1 MNLIPMTPVTLH
13 DFDGGIHP
21 AENKYQSTTQPI
33 RSVPLPEELVLPVLQ
48 HIGNA
53 AVPLVSVGDQVLKG
67 QKIAA
72 DQGFV
77 SAPLHAP
84 TSGTITAIE
93 ERQVPHASGLAELC
107 IVITPDGRD
116 EWITHQSLTAELGLT
131 PADTLPHEAVIQ
143 RIRDSGIAG
152 MGGAGFPTAVKLN
165 PGKREIDT
173 LILNAA
179 ECEPY
184 ITSDDMLLRERS
196 ANVVRG
202 AQIMLD
208 LLDAPRCLIGI
219 EDNKPE
225 AADALKAAISDAG
238 ENTRL
243 QAVVIPTKY
252 PSGGE
257 KQLIQILTG
266 REVPSGGIPADVGIV
281 CQNVAT
287 AAAVADAVDY
297 GRPLIGRITTLTGD
311 AMGNKGNFDVLFG
324 TPVSHLLTVGGYQ
337 PQKKERV
344 IMGGPMMGFTL
355 PDTSVPVV
363 KTTNCLLAPTEKELP
378 LNNPAT
384 ACIRCGLC
392 AQACPAGLLPQ
403 QLYWF
408 SRAQEFEKA
417 EQHNLF
423 DCIECGA
430 CSYVCPSSI
439 PLVQY
444 YRYAKGAIHEDR
456 MAHLKSEQARERF
469 ENRVARQERE
479 QAEKDAKRKARA
491 EAAAKAQAAKA
502 AAGDS
507 GAPATSA
514 PVKTASPKTVPVKPE
529 MTAEDV
535 EKKILAQKDRLAKAA
550 ERLAAAQEQ
559 GLDTVDALAKG
570 VAKQEEKLA
579 ELEKSLAQLKS
590 APAPTS
596 AETPPPTPAKP
607 EKPAPTAED
616 IERKI
621 LAQKDRLAKATERLA
636 AAQEQGLDTVDA
648 LAKGVAKQQ
657 EKLAGLEKT
666 LAELNATAPA
676 ATTGENH

>member
-208 LLDAPRCLIGI
+208 LLDAPRCL
-219 EDNKPE
+219 
-225 AADALKAAISDAG
+225 
-238 ENTRL
+238 R
-243 QAVVIPTKY
+243 
-252 PSGGE
+252 
-257 KQLIQILTG
+257 
-266 REVPSGGIPADVGIV
+266 
-281 CQNVAT
+281 
-287 AAAVADAVDY
+287 
-297 GRPLIGRITTLTGD
+297 
-311 AMGNKGNFDVLFG
+311 
-324 TPVSHLLTVGGYQ
+324 YQ
-337 PQKKERV
+337 RAHRV
-344 IMGGPMMGFTL
+344 
-355 PDTSVPVV
+355 
-363 KTTNCLLAPTEKELP
+363 
-378 LNNPAT
+378 
-384 ACIRCGLC
+384 R
-392 AQACPAGLLPQ
+392 
-403 QLYWF
+403 
-408 SRAQEFEKA
+408 
-417 EQHNLF
+417 
-423 DCIECGA
+423 
-430 CSYVCPSSI
+430 PSSACCCG
-439 PLVQY
+439 
-444 YRYAKGAIHEDR
+444 R
-456 MAHLKSEQARERF
+456 
-469 ENRVARQERE
+469 
-479 QAEKDAKRKARA
+479 
-491 EAAAKAQAAKA
+491 
-502 AAGDS
+502 
-507 GAPATSA
+507 
-514 PVKTASPKTVPVKPE
+514 
-529 MTAEDV
+529 
-535 EKKILAQKDRLAKAA
+535 
-550 ERLAAAQEQ
+550 
-559 GLDTVDALAKG
+559 
-570 VAKQEEKLA
+570 
-579 ELEKSLAQLKS
+579 
-590 APAPTS
+590 
-596 AETPPPTPAKP
+596 
-607 EKPAPTAED
+607 
-616 IERKI
+616 
-621 LAQKDRLAKATERLA
+621 
-636 AAQEQGLDTVDA
+636 
-648 LAKGVAKQQ
+648 
-657 EKLAGLEKT
+657 
-666 LAELNATAPA
+666 
-676 ATTGENH
+676 